1 PAFAGVTNVQKAHPQ
16 SRHSRERGNPVFRA
30 ASSNPATRTT
40 HRHHQKL
47 RHPAKSC
54 YPSTMKQPCVYI
66 LASNCNGTLYIGVT
80 ADLRAR
86 IWQHRTATDKGFTQR
101 YDVGQLV
108 HFELH
113 DSMENAILREK
124 RLKKWRRAWKLDLIE
139 KHNPDWNDLFDSL
152 NA

>member
-1 PAFAGVTNVQKAHPQ
+1 
-16 SRHSRERGNPVFRA
+16 
-30 ASSNPATRTT
+30 
-40 HRHHQKL
+40 
-47 RHPAKSC
+47 
-54 YPSTMKQPCVYI
+54 MKQPCVYI
-66 LASNCNGTLYIGVT
+66 LASNRNGTLYIGVT

-101 YDVGQLV
+101 HNVGQLV
-108 HFELH
+108 HFELY